1 MNGFYRFVVRCF
13 NVLYPYKVYGK
24 ENVPEGGAVFV
35 CNHFRAIDP
44 SYVIEVYGKDIKILA
59 KNELFKN
66 RLLAKTLKS
75 MGAVPIDRTNPD
87 VKTMLSLIR
96 YLKEG
101 HKVLIFPEGTRNT
114 TGTTELQDLKGGSA
128 LFAIKAKVPIVPIML
143 ENKGRF
149 LKKNRII
156 VGLPFELSEF
166 YGKKTTD
173 EDIAAAD
180 DIIKAKMIEAQKNL
194 FEIIA
199 AKKRKNKKNK

>member
-13 NVLYPYKVYGK
+13 NVFYPYKIFGK
-24 ENVPEGGAVFV
+24 ENVPEGGAVLV

-44 SYVIEVYGKDIKILA
+44 AYVIEVYGKDIKILA

-66 RLLAKTLKS
+66 KLLGKTLKS
-75 MGAVPIDRTNPD
+75 MGAVPIDRKNPD
-87 VKTMLSLIR
+87 IKTMLSLIR

-114 TGTTELQDLKGGSA
+114 TGTTELQELKGGSA

-149 LKKNRII
+149 LRKNHIY
-156 VGLPFELSEF
+156 VGKPFELTDF
-166 YGKKTTD
+166 YGKKTSD
-173 EDIAAAD
+173 EDIKNAD
-180 DIIKAKMIEAQKNL
+180 EIIKNNMIESQKCL
-194 FEIIA
+194 FERI
-199 AKKRKNKKNK
+199 KKKNNKNKNK